1 MVMKRRA
8 KDVPEEE
15 ALDYV
20 LGYTCLNDITA
31 RDVQKADG
39 QWARGKIW
47 TALPHGPVVTDEVDP
62 EHLTITT
69 RLNGQVVQQGRT
81 EQLITGV
88 RALISFITAS
98 MTWSRGT

>member
-1 MVMKRRA
+1 MKRRA

-39 QWARGKIW
+39 QWARGKNMDGFAPWGPSSPTRW
-47 TALPHGPVVTDEVDP
+47 TRNT
-62 EHLTITT
+62 
-69 RLNGQVVQQGRT
+69 
-81 EQLITGV
+81 
-88 RALISFITAS
+88 
-98 MTWSRGT
+98 